1 MGAQRAG
8 RWTRWLPAGYSL
20 LLTLLITAPLLRSGY
35 LLLRDA
41 VSTPR
46 SYLTD
51 TALGLGDAAPRAV
64 PQDALLATLSVFV
77 DGGVVVKTILVA
89 ALWAAGYGAALLA
102 RDLLRA
108 PLAAQLVAT
117 TLTIWNPYVAERLL
131 QGHWSLFTG
140 YAALPWI
147 VLAAQRVRRNGT
159 RPGVSSAFP
168 RDTTAGK
175 PRSVDRAGPDAA
187 PEPRKGR
194 ARPLAIMF
202 AMLRRSADTG
212 PQRPAH
218 GGVAQSFPT
227 DSRTGRAARH
237 GTGDTSGNPRTQDS
251 PPWSD
256 RPVSETRP
264 TPDDRSADRTATRI
278 RLDNFRDWAVL
289 AGLLAAAGLTP
300 TGALLGAI
308 VALAIA
314 GGRRSA
320 GVLGLVVAAC
330 VPWLLATVVSGV
342 AAEPSDPA
350 GVPAF
355 AARAEPWLATVG
367 SLAGLGGIWN
377 ADAVPGSRTTPLAAV
392 ATILLLAV
400 VAFGIRRVAAADG
413 DPERTRARRILLV
426 LAAAAVALP
435 ALAATPAGL
444 AVMEWLVVHI
454 PGAGLLRDTQK
465 FVALAVPGYALCAA
479 AACSITTGRRST
491 DDTAVQREDSPH
503 VPGSAGPAPLSPADS
518 SPGITVDQPP
528 SASGETRR
536 DTGNA
541 SHGPAPDRT
550 PASASTEPPAST
562 PGGVTGSRP
571 SETPDPHSGDDA
583 VCHSGGAQGRM
594 SGDTTGF
601 HTEHAEGSDADRALA
616 PGSGSAAGET
626 EAGTTTSVP
635 VPDTQNAGFRA
646 ADRPGPVRASVALA
660 VLFIGMLLLPL
671 PDLGWGA
678 GGQMRAVQ
686 YPDSWAEVAE
696 RIDGP
701 GDIAVLP
708 GGMFRR
714 FPNSGTAP
722 VLDPAP
728 RMLPRDVLQTGALPV
743 RGETVSGEGSR
754 AQTVE
759 DLLLAGGDAHALA
772 RLGVGWVL
780 VERDSPGPLGESA
793 TTLTQLDQV
802 FDSEELRLYQV
813 PDVAARPAP
822 DHRALLI
829 GAHIVWA
836 LLLVSPLLATL
847 LPHISRRPARRT
859 LD

>member
-8 RWTRWLPAGYSL
+8 RWTRRLPAGYSL

-51 TALGLGDAAPRAV
+51 TALGLSDTAPRAV
-64 PQDALLATLSVFV
+64 PQDALLATLSVFA
-77 DGGVVVKTILVA
+77 DGGVVVKAILVA

-131 QGHWSLFTG
+131 QGHWSLLTG

-147 VLAAQRVRRNGT
+147 ALAAQRVRRNGT
-159 RPGVSSAFP
+159 GPAGSSALP
-168 RDTTAGK
+168 CDTTAGK
-175 PRSVDRAGPDAA
+175 PSSVDRVGPDAA
-187 PEPRKGR
+187 PEPGKGR
-194 ARPLAIMF
+194 TRPGAIMF
-202 AMLRRSADTG
+202 PMLRRSADSG
-212 PQRPAH
+212 PQRPAR
-218 GGVAQSFPT
+218 GGVGHSLPT
-227 DSRTGRAARH
+227 GSRH
-237 GTGDTSGNPRTQDS
+237 GTGDTSGNPRSHDS
-251 PPWSD
+251 APWSD
-256 RPVSETRP
+256 RSDSEARP

-278 RLDNFRDWAVL
+278 RLDNFRNWAVL

-300 TGALLGAI
+300 TGALLGGI
-308 VALAIA
+308 VAVAIA

-330 VPWLLATVVSGV
+330 VPWLLATAVSGV

-355 AARAEPWLATVG
+355 AARAEPWLGTVG

-377 ADAVPGSRTTPLAAV
+377 ADAVPDSRTTPLAAI

-413 DPERTRARRILLV
+413 DPDRTRTRRILLV
-426 LAAAAVALP
+426 LAAAAIALP
-435 ALAATPAGL
+435 ALAATPPGL

-479 AACSITTGRRST
+479 AACSTPTGRRSPAT
-491 DDTAVQREDSPH
+491 ADATAVQHEDSPRA
-503 VPGSAGPAPLSPADS
+503 PGEATSRHHSRTLDSPAGD
-518 SPGITVDQPP
+518 TT
-528 SASGETRR
+528 ASY
-536 DTGNA
+536 
-541 SHGPAPDRT
+541 
-550 PASASTEPPAST
+550 
-562 PGGVTGSRP
+562 
-571 SETPDPHSGDDA
+571 
-583 VCHSGGAQGRM
+583 SGGAEDCPG
-594 SGDTTGF
+594 GDTTGL
-601 HTEHAEGSDADRALA
+601 HTERVDVSGTDRAID
-616 PGSGSAAGET
+616 PGSGNATGEP
-626 EAGTTTSVP
+626 EAGAQRSAP
-635 VPDTQNAGFRA
+635 NQDTQTARIPD
-646 ADRPGPVRASVALA
+646 ADRPGPMRASIALA

-671 PDLGWGA
+671 PDLGWGV

-696 RIDGP
+696 RIDSP

-714 FPNSGTAP
+714 FPYSGTAP

-743 RGETVSGEGSR
+743 RGETVSGEGTR

-759 DLLLAGGDAHALA
+759 DLLLAGGDADELA

-793 TTLTQLDQV
+793 TTLAQLDQV

-813 PDVAARPAP
+813 PDVAPRPAP

-836 LLLVSPLLATL
+836 LLLVTPLLATL
-847 LPHISRRPARRT
+847 LPYISRRAAPRT

>member
-41 VSTPR
+41 VSTPH

-64 PQDALLATLSVFV
+64 PQDALLAALSVIA
-77 DGGVVVKTILVA
+77 DGGVVVKAILVT

-117 TLTIWNPYVAERLL
+117 TFAVWNPYVAERLL
-131 QGHWSLFTG
+131 QGHWSLLTG

-147 VLAAQRVRRNGT
+147 ALAALRVRRNG
-159 RPGVSSAFP
+159 
-168 RDTTAGK
+168 
-175 PRSVDRAGPDAA
+175 AGPR
-187 PEPRKGR
+187 E
-194 ARPLAIMF
+194 
-202 AMLRRSADTG
+202 
-212 PQRPAH
+212 
-218 GGVAQSFPT
+218 
-227 DSRTGRAARH
+227 
-237 GTGDTSGNPRTQDS
+237 N
-251 PPWSD
+251 
-256 RPVSETRP
+256 PVSARKLS
-264 TPDDRSADRTATRI
+264 DGFRSWT
-278 RLDNFRDWAVL
+278 VL

-300 TGALLGAI
+300 TGALLGTI
-308 VALAIA
+308 VAVTVA

-320 GVLGLVVAAC
+320 GVFALAVVAS
-330 VPWLLATVVSGV
+330 VPWLLATAVSGV

-355 AARAEPWLATVG
+355 AARAEPWLGTVG

-400 VAFGIRRVAAADG
+400 VAFGVRRVAAADG
-413 DPERTRARRILLV
+413 DPERTRARRNLLV

-444 AVMEWLVVHI
+444 EVMEWLVVHV

-465 FVALAVPGYALCAA
+465 FVALAVPGYSLCAA
-479 AACSITTGRRST
+479 AACAKATGRRSPVSA
-491 DDTAVQREDSPH
+491 DDTAIHRGDSPQAL
-503 VPGSAGPAPLSPADS
+503 GSSEGTCAPAPHSAPASARTETLRAAPRSHSGKAPASDDVGDTTAPSSDPADS
-518 SPGITVDQPP
+518 CPGDPA
-528 SASGETRR
+528 ASCSG
-536 DTGNA
+536 DAKGSN
-541 SHGPAPDRT
+541 
-550 PASASTEPPAST
+550 
-562 PGGVTGSRP
+562 PGGATGY
-571 SETPDPHSGDDA
+571 
-583 VCHSGGAQGRM
+583 
-594 SGDTTGF
+594 DT
-601 HTEHAEGSDADRALA
+601 ENAEVS
-616 PGSGSAAGET
+616 
-626 EAGTTTSVP
+626 
-635 VPDTQNAGFRA
+635 
-646 ADRPGPVRASVALA
+646 PVRAAEHGVQAAGPGRKTQPTGAPISARPRPIRASIALA
-660 VLFIGMLLLPL
+660 VLFAGMLLLPL
-671 PDLGWGA
+671 PDLAWGV

-686 YPDSWAEVAE
+686 YPDAWSEVAG

-714 FPNSGTAP
+714 FPYAGPAP

-743 RGETVSGEGSR
+743 HGETVTGEGFR
-754 AQTVE
+754 ARIVE
-759 DLLLAGGDAHALA
+759 DLLLTGGDATELA

-780 VERDSPGPLGESA
+780 VERDTPGPLGESA
-793 TTLTQLDQV
+793 TTLAQLESV
-802 FDSEELRLYQV
+802 FDSEELRLYRV
-813 PDVAARPAP
+813 PDVTPRPAP
-822 DHRALLI
+822 EHRKLVI
-829 GAHIVWA
+829 GAHILWA
-836 LLLVSPLLATL
+836 LLLVTPLLTIPLRFIAGRGGN
-847 LPHISRRPARRT
+847 RRPAETTRPRSS
-859 LD
+859 

>member
-64 PQDALLATLSVFV
+64 PQDALLATLSVLA
-77 DGGVVVKTILVA
+77 DGGVVVKAILVA
-89 ALWAAGYGAALLA
+89 ALWAAGYGAALLT

-117 TLTIWNPYVAERLL
+117 TLTVWNPYVAERLL
-131 QGHWSLFTG
+131 QGHWSLLTG

-147 VLAAQRVRRNGT
+147 ASAALRVRRG
-159 RPGVSSAFP
+159 GMSSGGNSALVP
-168 RDTTAGK
+168 VTTA
-175 PRSVDRAGPDAA
+175 
-187 PEPRKGR
+187 
-194 ARPLAIMF
+194 
-202 AMLRRSADTG
+202 
-212 PQRPAH
+212 
-218 GGVAQSFPT
+218 
-227 DSRTGRAARH
+227 
-237 GTGDTSGNPRTQDS
+237 
-251 PPWSD
+251 
-256 RPVSETRP
+256 
-264 TPDDRSADRTATRI
+264 DDPRSADRTGTRI
-278 RLDNFRDWAVL
+278 RSDNFRNRAVL

-308 VALAIA
+308 VAVTIA
-314 GGRRSA
+314 GGRRLA
-320 GVLGLVVAAC
+320 GVLVLVAAAC
-330 VPWLLATVVSGV
+330 VPWLLATAVSGV

-355 AARAEPWLATVG
+355 AARAEPWLGTVG

-435 ALAATPAGL
+435 ALAATQAGL
-444 AVMEWLVVHI
+444 AVMEWLVVHV

-479 AACSITTGRRST
+479 AACSVLTGCRSPLST
-491 DDTAVQREDSPH
+491 DDTAVHREDSPH
-503 VPGSAGPAPLSPADS
+503 AP
-518 SPGITVDQPP
+518 
-528 SASGETRR
+528 R
-536 DTGNA
+536 
-541 SHGPAPDRT
+541 
-550 PASASTEPPAST
+550 STEC
-562 PGGVTGSRP
+562 
-571 SETPDPHSGDDA
+571 A
-583 VCHSGGAQGRM
+583 V
-594 SGDTTGF
+594 
-601 HTEHAEGSDADRALA
+601 E
-616 PGSGSAAGET
+616 PGSGSATGAP
-626 EAGTTTSVP
+626 AAAANVSVP
-635 VPDTQNAGFRA
+635 ARGAQAAGFPS
-646 ADRPGPVRASVALA
+646 ADRPGPMHASTALA
-660 VLFIGMLLLPL
+660 VLLIGILLLPL

-678 GGQMRAVQ
+678 GGQIRAVQ
-686 YPDSWAEVAE
+686 YPDAWAEVAE

-714 FPNSGTAP
+714 FPYSGTAP

-728 RMLPRDVLQTGALPV
+728 RILPRDVLQTGALPV
-743 RGETVSGEGSR
+743 RGETVTGEGTR

-759 DLLLAGGDAHALA
+759 NLLLAGGEAAELA
-772 RLGVGWVL
+772 QLGVGWVL
-780 VERDSPGPLGESA
+780 VERDSPGPVGESA
-793 TTLTQLDQV
+793 TTLAQLNRV
-802 FDSEELRLYQV
+802 FDSDELRLYRV
-813 PDVAARPAP
+813 PDVAPRPAP
-822 DHRALLI
+822 QHRALLI
-829 GAHIVWA
+829 GAHILWA
-836 LLLVSPLLATL
+836 LLLMAPLLTTL
-847 LPHISRRPARRT
+847 LPHISRRAAPRT
-859 LD
+859 PG

>member
-64 PQDALLATLSVFV
+64 PQDALLATVSVFA
-77 DGGVVVKTILVA
+77 DGGVAVKTILVA

-117 TLTIWNPYVAERLL
+117 TLTVWNPYVAERLL

-147 VLAAQRVRRNGT
+147 AIAALRVRGEA
-159 RPGVSSAFP
+159 GP
-168 RDTTAGK
+168 RY
-175 PRSVDRAGPDAA
+175 RSVAPPDTAESIH
-187 PEPRKGR
+187 PFP
-194 ARPLAIMF
+194 
-202 AMLRRSADTG
+202 ADT
-212 PQRPAH
+212 QAEQ
-218 GGVAQSFPT
+218 VA
-227 DSRTGRAARH
+227 GRGTE
-237 GTGDTSGNPRTQDS
+237 GTGATSRASGSWRGRSDS
-251 PPWSD
+251 VAHPP
-256 RPVSETRP
+256 PG
-264 TPDDRSADRTATRI
+264 DRTAHRSGVRI
-278 RLDNFRDWAVL
+278 RSDNFRNWAVL

-308 VALAIA
+308 VAVTIA

-320 GVLGLVVAAC
+320 GVLGLVVAVC
-330 VPWLLATVVSGV
+330 VPWLLATAVSGV

-355 AARAEPWLATVG
+355 AARAEPWLGTVG

-400 VAFGIRRVAAADG
+400 VAFGIRRAAAADG
-413 DPERTRARRILLV
+413 DPERTRARRILLI

-479 AACSITTGRRST
+479 AACSILTGRRPPAT
-491 DDTAVQREDSPH
+491 ADETAVQREDSPRA
-503 VPGSAGPAPLSPADS
+503 PGEATSLHHSRTVDSPA
-518 SPGITVDQPP
+518 
-528 SASGETRR
+528 
-536 DTGNA
+536 
-541 SHGPAPDRT
+541 
-550 PASASTEPPAST
+550 
-562 PGGVTGSRP
+562 
-571 SETPDPHSGDDA
+571 GDA
-583 VCHSGGAQGRM
+583 TLFHSGGAEGCTG
-594 SGDTTGF
+594 GDATGL
-601 HTEHAEGSDADRALA
+601 HAENVEDSGADRVIE
-616 PGSGSAAGET
+616 PGSGNATGEP
-626 EAGTTTSVP
+626 EAGAKRSVP
-635 VPDTQNAGFRA
+635 ERDTQTAGTPD
-646 ADRPGPVRASVALA
+646 ADRPGPMRASIALA
-660 VLFIGMLLLPL
+660 VLFIGMLILPL
-671 PDLGWGA
+671 PDLGWGV
-678 GGQMRAVQ
+678 GGQMRAIG
-686 YPDSWAEVAE
+686 YPDSWTEVAE

-714 FPNSGTAP
+714 FPYSGTAP

-743 RGETVSGEGSR
+743 RGETVSGEGTR

-759 DLLLAGGDAHALA
+759 DLLLAGGDADELA

-780 VERDSPGPLGESA
+780 VERGSPGPLGESA

-813 PDVAARPAP
+813 PDVVPRPAP

-836 LLLVSPLLATL
+836 LLLVTPLLATL